1 MQKFSRYRL
10 LPLILAVG
18 SLSAALSACAPVV
31 LGGVALSGLV
41 AADRRTTGTQVED
54 ESIELY
60 SVNLLHG
67 QYGDR
72 IHVNITSYN
81 RQVLLTGE
89 VPTAAD
95 RHRIQELIAGI
106 ENVRSVA
113 NEMAA
118 MPATSLTQRSNDT
131 FITSKVRASLIDAR
145 DISANSFKVV
155 TERSVVYLMGRVTQR
170 EAQRAASLASG
181 VTGVVKVVR
190 LFDPLTEDELSRIS
204 IIRSDTASSGNGNS
218 QPQPKP
224 H

>member
-10 LPLILAVG
+10 LPLVLAVG
-18 SLSAALSACAPVV
+18 SLGAALSACAPVV

-54 ESIELY
+54 ETIELY

-89 VPTAAD
+89 VPTTAD

-113 NEMAA
+113 NELAA
-118 MPATSLTQRSNDT
+118 MPATSLAQRSNDT

-181 VTGVVKVVR
+181 VTGVAKVVR
-190 LFDPLTEDELSRIS
+190 LFDSLTEDELSRIS

-218 QPQPKP
+218 QPLSKP
-224 H
+224 R